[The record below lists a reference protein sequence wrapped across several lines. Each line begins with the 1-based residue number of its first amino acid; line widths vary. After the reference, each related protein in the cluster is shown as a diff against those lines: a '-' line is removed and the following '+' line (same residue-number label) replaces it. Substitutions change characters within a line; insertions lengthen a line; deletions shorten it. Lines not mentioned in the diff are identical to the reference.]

1 MKIIIISLAVT
12 AACMM
17 PAFNVAGSGE
27 PGDRCNSNFDCGFN
41 QECKGGVCVKKKEF
55 DFGSGKSGN
64 ECNNDADCIGS
75 GKCVAG
81 KFGKKY
87 CTGK

>member
-1 MKIIIISLAVT
+1 MKKIFITLALS
-12 AACMM
+12 AACIA
-17 PAFNVAGSGE
+17 PLFLSAASWDNE
-27 PGDRCNSNFDCGFN
+27 DKCNSNFDCGFN
-41 QECKGGVCVKKKEF
+41 QECKSGVCVKKKEF
-55 DFGSGKSGN
+55 DFGSGKSGE

-75 GKCVAG
+75 GKCVQG